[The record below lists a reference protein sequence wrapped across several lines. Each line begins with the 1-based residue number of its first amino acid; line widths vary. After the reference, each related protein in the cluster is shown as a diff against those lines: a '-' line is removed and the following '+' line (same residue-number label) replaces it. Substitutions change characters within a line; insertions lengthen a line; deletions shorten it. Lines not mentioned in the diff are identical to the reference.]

1 MLRKPCQDKVVDSL
15 LEASMISPRPFGMD
29 EDEPDIELPV
39 LPKATGPI
47 PQCPFCGEPMTFILS
62 LIHI

>member
-1 MLRKPCQDKVVDSL
+1 
-15 LEASMISPRPFGMD
+15 MISPRPFGMD

-47 PQCPFCGEPMTFILS
+47 PDCPFCGEPMTFIDAEWS
-62 LIHI
+62 CTDCNGELIGPETG